1 MGGFA
6 FTKNNKLFDYPIAE
20 FLQQHTFYIT
30 TKAENTQQ
38 KKRSQKNMPHTKQKN
53 LKMFITFAP

>member
-30 TKAENTQQ
+30 TIHFLLYLCIRHSNINFFSYVTE
-38 KKRSQKNMPHTKQKN
+38 
-53 LKMFITFAP
+53 I